1 MYRIQLDIMATTTL
15 EDLID
20 ILDECEQSI
29 DDHPIKFKLV
39 DKSGPGGGNPVIE
52 FYSRD
57 EWNLKR
63 VAEKILGHKISL
75 TEFSDFLNE
84 LFLSI
89 KSVVYAVFSFCVFTN
104 GFY

>member
-29 DDHPIKFKLV
+29 DDHPIKFKLI

-75 TEFSDFLNE
+75 TEFSDWLN
-84 LFLSI
+84 
-89 KSVVYAVFSFCVFTN
+89 
-104 GFY
+104 

>member
-15 EDLID
+15 DDLID

-29 DDHPIKFKLV
+29 DGYPIKFKLI

-63 VAEKILGHKISL
+63 VAENILGHKISL
-75 TEFSDFLNE
+75 TEFSDFLN
-84 LFLSI
+84 
-89 KSVVYAVFSFCVFTN
+89 
-104 GFY
+104 

>member
-15 EDLID
+15 DDLID

-29 DDHPIKFKLV
+29 DGYSIKFKLIE
-39 DKSGPGGGNPVIE
+39 KSGPGGGNPVIE

-63 VAEKILGHKISL
+63 VAENILGHKISL
-75 TEFSDFLNE
+75 TEFSDFLN
-84 LFLSI
+84 
-89 KSVVYAVFSFCVFTN
+89 
-104 GFY
+104 